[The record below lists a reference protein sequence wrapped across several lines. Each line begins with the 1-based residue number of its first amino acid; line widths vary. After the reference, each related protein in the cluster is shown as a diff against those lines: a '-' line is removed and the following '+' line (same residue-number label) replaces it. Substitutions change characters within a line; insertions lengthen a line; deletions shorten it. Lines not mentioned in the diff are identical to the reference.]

1 MIITNSYNVVHKP
14 TAIALGNFDGIHRG
28 HQVVLR
34 PIISCR
40 STELYA
46 SVVSFDPHPRQFF
59 SGKQLS
65 LLTPKQEKADYLE
78 TLGFQQLILIPFDK
92 TLAALSP
99 QDFVNRILVEQLQT
113 KIVSIGEDFR
123 FGNQRK
129 GTAADLE
136 KIASELGIE
145 VCINSLHKYQDDR
158 QNSVRVSSSLIR
170 QALMSGNVKQANLM
184 LGRSYCLRGKVV
196 KGKQIGRTIGFPTA
210 NLQIPVNKFLPRFGV
225 YAVQVKYETNDIL
238 GVMNIGCR
246 PTVKGELPTIEI
258 HLLDWS
264 RDLYGA
270 ELTVQLEAFLRGEQ
284 KFNSLDDL
292 KQQIK
297 RDCQTAKDIL
307 VKG

>member
-34 PIISCR
+34 PIISCK

-65 LLTPKQEKADYLE
+65 LLTPKQEKANYLE
-78 TLGFQQLILIPFDK
+78 TLGFQQLILIPFDRA
-92 TLAALSP
+92 LAALSP
-99 QDFVNRILVEQLQT
+99 QDFVDRILVKQLQT

-129 GTAADLE
+129 GTATDLK

-145 VCINSLHKYQDDR
+145 VYINSLHKYQDER

-225 YAVQVKYETNDIL
+225 YAVKVKYETNNIL

-264 RDLYGA
+264 GNLYGV
-270 ELTVQLEAFLRGEQ
+270 ELTVQLEAFLRAEQ
-284 KFNSLDDL
+284 KFDSLDDL
-292 KQQIK
+292 KSQIK
-297 RDCQTAKDIL
+297 RDCQAAKDIL
-307 VKG
+307 VKS